1 MIAIPN
7 ILPQGQLVV
16 LSINPTGTN
25 PVTGETVPAKVD
37 GNASWELTSGSDLV
51 FLEVDESVEGAFVCR
66 VRSLGT
72 GNEGGYSVKVTVDAD
87 RGDGV
92 LALSEEFVGL
102 MVGVQADNIGAGVV
116 VEDESPLING
126 N

>member
-37 GNASWELTSGSDLV
+37 GSASWELTSGSDLV
-51 FLEVDESVEGAFVCR
+51 VLEVDQSIPDAFVCR

-72 GNEGGYSVKVTVDAD
+72 GNEGAYSVKVTVDAD
-87 RGDGV
+87 RGEGV
-92 LALSEEFVGL
+92 IALSEDFAGL
-102 MVGVQADNIGAGVV
+102 IVGVQATNIGAGVV